1 MKKLITILIML
12 SILCLMSCS
21 TFEQLINETND
32 ALEFSEEFCLALAY
46 DDIENAKEYLH
57 PDWISQNGNFEDYI
71 LKFEKEN
78 KVDFSNGVA
87 IRNRYDGTSTAF
99 TTEYNG
105 SIYELKIDVVI
116 GNQEL
121 TLYFLIVDN
130 NAGYGIYGFQVHSY
144 DR

>member
-1 MKKLITILIML
+1 
-12 SILCLMSCS
+12 MSCS

-87 IRNRYDGTSTAF
+87 IRNRYDGTPTAF

-105 SIYELKIDVVI
+105 RIYELKIDVVI

-130 NAGYGIYGFQVHSY
+130 NVGYGIYGFQVHSY

>member
-1 MKKLITILIML
+1 M
-12 SILCLMSCS
+12 
-21 TFEQLINETND
+21 
-32 ALEFSEEFCLALAY
+32 ALAY
-46 DDIENAKEYLH
+46 DDIENAREYLH
-57 PDWISQNGNFEDYI
+57 PDWISQNGNFENYI

-78 KVDFSNGVA
+78 NVDFSNGIA
-87 IRNRYDGTSTAF
+87 IRNRYDGTATAF

-105 SIYELKIDVVI
+105 SIYELEIDVVI

-130 NAGYGIYGFQVHSY
+130 DVGYGIYDFRVRLY